1 MRGDRIQCGVVVS
14 VRRCG
19 NRGGC
24 DRVVAGV
31 YGLGSRTRVAL
42 VAVARSMS
50 SDLDQLLLKMRF
62 NHAMKRSKRLL
73 LA

>member
-31 YGLGSRTRVAL
+31 YGLGSWTRVVL
-42 VAVARSMS
+42 VAIVRPMS
-50 SDLDQLLLKMRF
+50 RV
-62 NHAMKRSKRLL
+62 
-73 LA
+73 